1 MGNTTQASARE
12 RIEAILDDNSFVEIG
27 AGVKARAT
35 DFNMQEKDTPADG
48 VITGY
53 GVING
58 SLVYVYS
65 QNPAVLGGS
74 IGEMHANYRTL
85 RYGYEDGSAGY
96 WPDRLC
102 RIKTSGS
109 NRCFEWFR
117 NNLPEDVIMF
127 RSCTADYG
135 CLWKLRRRSCS
146 SFRTF

>member
-65 QNPAVLGGS
+65 
-74 IGEMHANYRTL
+74 HRTL